1 MGAAQSTRKI
11 TLVNDDKAGVI
22 KLSES
27 LAYRLRGQIE
37 GQQGAAEVP
46 GPAAEA
52 EPLPTPTPVPVT
64 QDFTPSEVSVPSS
77 PIPQVPETPKIPDIA
92 PVPETAAPEPT
103 ASETNAPEP
112 SSQKPLT
119 SGPPVHEPPAPE
131 SVVSEPLAPESLV
144 AEPTAAGESHPLAD
158 VPVDTPS
165 PTLIDVS
172 EPSPSVLPSVAE
184 YADPQPSALEDNI
197 SKPQEITEIESFEPQ
212 VSVSFDE
219 SSTSSSE
226 SQSPST
232 EIVDPPV
239 TLPVEEE
246 AAVAATAV
254 VEQVQLPTCET
265 LLAAAFPID
274 EASPVA
280 ESTPDTSGPPVVE
293 SIETLPSLAL
303 PLVVEEAVPSDIAK
317 ELLVAVSPQGE
328 QEVVPT
334 DGAEEPTV
342 APTSSLP
349 AVEPSPDVGIA
360 IKAGPGPTLIQP
372 AGNIPPWSIYA
383 EEAHLMVMRLREE
396 KEQEIKK
403 LNLDWRDKVE
413 AREKEFTKMAR
424 LSEEE
429 IGAAFKD
436 VEKMFLKASVS
447 PVCQNQ
453 QEAVMTCYQSHPR
466 QALRCARDVEQFTQC
481 VNLSRLQSIMKQKAN

>member
-144 AEPTAAGESHPLAD
+144 AEPTAA
-158 VPVDTPS
+158 
-165 PTLIDVS
+165 
-172 EPSPSVLPSVAE
+172 
-184 YADPQPSALEDNI
+184 
-197 SKPQEITEIESFEPQ
+197 
-212 VSVSFDE
+212 
-219 SSTSSSE
+219 
-226 SQSPST
+226 
-232 EIVDPPV
+232 
-239 TLPVEEE
+239 
-246 AAVAATAV
+246 
-254 VEQVQLPTCET
+254 
-265 LLAAAFPID
+265 
-274 EASPVA
+274 ASPVA